1 MASHKYK
8 RRAIQYAKDVVAG
21 KIKKGNNIR
30 ECVRFLADLKREDL
44 ELREKDAD
52 FVIGIIETVMVHR
65 QGEALTGEPLTNTPL
80 LLQDW
85 QIFIIY
91 NLVGFYYAGTNERRY
106 KEAFIFIP
114 RKNSKTL
121 FVAALSWALAWL
133 IIRLIATGSPAVE
146 ISSKTE

>member
-1 MASHKYK
+1 MAKGHKYK
-8 RRAIQYAKDVVAG
+8 NRAIRYAKDVVAG
-21 KIKKGNNIR
+21 KIKKGNNFR

-85 QIFIIY
+85 Q
-91 NLVGFYYAGTNERRY
+91 
-106 KEAFIFIP
+106 
-114 RKNSKTL
+114 L
-121 FVAALSWALAWL
+121 FT
-133 IIRLIATGSPAVE
+133 I
-146 ISSKTE
+146 